1 LSSRNPFGDFR
12 RECEK
17 TLIEA
22 LTRTKLELPLP
33 RIALQLPPT
42 PEFGELSSSICFEL
56 SKSLKKKPRE
66 LAKTIANKIDKK
78 ELHLIEKVEAAG
90 EGYVNFHA
98 NYPTL
103 SRLTI
108 ESARKAPDTY
118 GHVRAKHPFSI
129 IIEHTSGNP
138 AGPIHVGTA
147 RNSVIGDTLARL
159 LKARGHKIKTH
170 FYIDDVGR
178 QVAVAAYGYK
188 TLGQPQPIGKPD
200 HWIGLVYAIT
210 NCITEIQKLKKR
222 IEELKEESGSEEELS
237 KIQRELDSWV
247 AAAAFLRD
255 ANSELF
261 DALMDEMKKDE
272 NPEEKITNIMR
283 LYEEG
288 EEEVKELVRKV
299 VTFSIDGFKETY
311 KRFGISWDSWD
322 WESDLVWNRAVSEAV
337 GRLSKTPYVKE
348 YQGVLSLDVDQVV
361 RKMDLKKLFGIPKEY
376 EVSPLVLTRSDGT
389 TLYTTRDIAYSLR
402 KLGLADKVINV
413 IGVEQ
418 TLSQIQ
424 LRIAISILASPEKAK
439 SQLHY
444 AYELVDLPGYKMSRR
459 RGRYVTLDEVL
470 DESVSRAY
478 EEVKKCSPMLWEEEK
493 RRIAES
499 VGVGAVKYALLS
511 VDPLKKLAFTW
522 DKVLNFEMNSAP
534 FVQYAYARACSIM
547 KRAGRGPEKPDY
559 SLLRDPLERELVRI
573 VAYFPEVFV
582 NACRDLK
589 LSPITEFANNLAAK
603 FNSFYAHLPVIRAA
617 SSGLRDTRLA
627 LVDAVKIAMKNAL
640 NILGIEALEKM

>member
-1 LSSRNPFGDFR
+1 LQSRNPFGDFR
-12 RECEK
+12 RECKK
-17 TLIEA
+17 TLREA
-22 LTRTKLELPLP
+22 MTRTKLELPPL
-33 RIALQLPPT
+33 RIALQPPPT

-66 LAKTIANKIDKK
+66 LAKTIANKIDTKR
-78 ELHLIEKVEAAG
+78 LHLIEKVKVAG

-98 NYPTL
+98 NYPAL

-108 ESARKAPDTY
+108 ESARKDPDTY
-118 GHVRAKHPFSI
+118 GHVKTKHPLSI

-138 AGPIHVGTA
+138 AGPIHIGTA

-159 LKARGHKIKTH
+159 LKARGHNVKTH

-188 TLGQPQPIGKPD
+188 TLGQPQPAGKPD
-200 HWIGLVYAIT
+200 HWIGLVYATT
-210 NCITEIQKLKKR
+210 NCIMEIQKLKKR
-222 IEELKEESGSEEELS
+222 IEELKEETGSEEDVRNT
-237 KIQRELDSWV
+237 QRELDSWV
-247 AAAAFLRD
+247 AAAALLQD
-255 ANSELF
+255 ASPKLF
-261 DALMDEMKKDE
+261 DAILDEMKKDE
-272 NPEEKITNIMR
+272 NPEEKITNTMR

-288 EEEVKELVRKV
+288 EAEVKELVRKV

-311 KRFGISWDSWD
+311 KRFGVSWDSWD
-322 WESDLVWNRAVSEAV
+322 WESDLVWSRAVSEAV

-348 YQGVLSLDVDQVV
+348 YQGALSLDADQVL
-361 RKMDLKKLFGIPKEY
+361 RKMNLKELFGIPKEY
-376 EVSPLVLTRSDGT
+376 DVPPLVLMRSDGT
-389 TLYTTRDIAYSLR
+389 TLYTTRDVAYSLR
-402 KLGLADKVINV
+402 KLGLADRVINV

-418 TLSQIQ
+418 TLAQIQ
-424 LRIAISILASPEKAK
+424 LRIAVSLLASPQKAK
-439 SQLHY
+439 SLLHY
-444 AYELVDLPGYKMSRR
+444 AYELVDLPGYRMSRR

-478 EEVKKCSPMLWEEEK
+478 EEVKKRSPMLREEEK

-511 VDPLKKLAFTW
+511 VDSLKKLTFTW

-534 FVQYAYARACSIM
+534 FVQYAYARTCSIM
-547 KRAGRGPEKPDY
+547 KRAGGGPEKPDY
-559 SLLRDPLERELVRI
+559 SLLRDPLERELVRT
-573 VAYFPEVFV
+573 VAYFPEIFV
-582 NACRDLK
+582 NACKDLK

-617 SSGLRDTRLA
+617 SSELRDTRLA
-627 LVDAVKIAMKNAL
+627 LVNAVKIALRNAL
-640 NILGIEALEKM
+640 NILGIEAMEKM